1 MSKAQKL
8 YATVMSDAV
17 EHVFIHAL
25 RHSLDT
31 RVLSVEFDVGR
42 GPGPHSQ
49 HTLRISLR
57 DTPISVSAQD
67 IPHEWLS
74 AGTGFID
81 TRFSQSVAALLQ
93 ELNKL
98 AGQAGLVI

>member
-1 MSKAQKL
+1 MSNSQKL
-8 YATVMSDAV
+8 YETVMSDAV
-17 EHVFIHAL
+17 EHVYIHAL

-31 RVLSVEFDVGR
+31 RVLGVQFDVGR
-42 GPGPHSQ
+42 GPGPHSK
-49 HTLRISLR
+49 HTLKISFR
-57 DTPISVSAQD
+57 NTPLSASAHD

-81 TRFSQSVAALLQ
+81 TRFAQAVAASLQ

-98 AGQAGLVI
+98 AREAGLVI